1 MDTPVA
7 YAEKLRPRHHAKK
20 NPLLGTLAINQK
32 INPKGL
38 TLIRRAG
45 KWGGVRLAYYRAEYV
60 IIRCPASLKMV
71 YHIRTVSHLMRV
83 VINTDS
89 RRASFAS
96 IGLRSPSPSSVFKP
110 WAAAKSHKR
119 SLLIA

>member
-45 KWGGVRLAYYRAEYV
+45 KWGGGE
-60 IIRCPASLKMV
+60 I
-71 YHIRTVSHLMRV
+71 
-83 VINTDS
+83 
-89 RRASFAS
+89 
-96 IGLRSPSPSSVFKP
+96 
-110 WAAAKSHKR
+110 
-119 SLLIA
+119 SLLPSRIRNNQMPCFTENGVSYPHRKSLDARGDQYR